1 MKQIRD
7 NPSGGGFLEGPK
19 TAFLVIDMQKAFVEP
34 GAALRI
40 AGAKATIPAINR
52 ALKAARQAAARVW
65 WVEREYAADGSD
77 MEKPRRKALEEK
89 GVSGVLAPGSTGL
102 NSVEQPEG
110 LRKEPGDRTIVK
122 KRYSAFFG
130 TDLDRRL
137 REEGIETIVLLGTT
151 TPNCIRSTCYD
162 GISLNYDVVVLE
174 PCCSSETP
182 EIQRSNMEDM
192 ERAGAVIWRSGDL
205 TGILRLSDPRA
216 VL

>member
-1 MKQIRD
+1 MKQIRNTNSD
-7 NPSGGGFLEGPK
+7 GARQEGSK

-40 AGAKATIPAINR
+40 AGAKATVPAIRR
-52 ALKAARQAAARVW
+52 ALDAARRAGARIW

-77 MEKPRRKALEEK
+77 MEKPRRKALESL
-89 GVSGVLAPGSTGL
+89 GISGVLAPGSTGL
-102 NSVEQPEG
+102 NSVEQPDG
-110 LRKEPGDRTIVK
+110 LRKEPGDRTIIK

-130 TDLDRRL
+130 TDLDRQL

-174 PCCSSETP
+174 PCCSSDTP

-192 ERAGAVIWRSGDL
+192 ERAGAVI
-205 TGILRLSDPRA
+205 IRLSDLST

>member
-1 MKQIRD
+1 MKQIRNTNSD
-7 NPSGGGFLEGPK
+7 GARPEGSK
-19 TAFLVIDMQKAFVEP
+19 TDLLVIDMQKAFVEP

-40 AGAKATIPAINR
+40 AGAKATVPAIRR
-52 ALKAARQAAARVW
+52 ALDAARRAGARIW

-77 MEKPRRKALEEK
+77 MEKPRRKALESL
-89 GVSGVLAPGSTGL
+89 GISGVLAPGSTGL
-102 NSVEQPEG
+102 NSVEQPDG
-110 LRKEPGDRTIVK
+110 LRKEPGDRTIIK

-130 TDLDRRL
+130 TDLDRQL

-174 PCCSSETP
+174 PCCSSNTP

-192 ERAGAVIWRSGDL
+192 ERAGAVI
-205 TGILRLSDPRA
+205 IRLSDLST

>member
-1 MKQIRD
+1 MKQIRNTNSD
-7 NPSGGGFLEGPK
+7 GAHPEGSK

-40 AGAKATIPAINR
+40 AGAKATVPAIRR
-52 ALKAARQAAARVW
+52 ALDAARRAGARIW

-77 MEKPRRKALEEK
+77 MEKPRREALESL
-89 GVSGVLAPGSTGL
+89 GISGVLAPGSTGL
-102 NSVEQPEG
+102 NSVEQPDG
-110 LRKEPGDRTIVK
+110 LRKEPGDRTIIK

-130 TDLDRRL
+130 TDLDRQL

-174 PCCSSETP
+174 PCCSSNTP

-192 ERAGAVIWRSGDL
+192 ERAGAVI
-205 TGILRLSDPRA
+205 IRLSDLST

>member
-1 MKQIRD
+1 MKQIR
-7 NPSGGGFLEGPK
+7 NTNSGGARPEGSK

-34 GAALRI
+34 GAALQI
-40 AGAKATIPAINR
+40 AGAKATVPAIRR
-52 ALKAARQAAARVW
+52 ALDAARRAGARIW

-77 MEKPRRKALEEK
+77 MEKPRRKALESL
-89 GVSGVLAPGSTGL
+89 GISGVLAPGSTGL
-102 NSVEQPEG
+102 NSVEQPDG
-110 LRKEPGDRTIVK
+110 LRKEPGDRTIIK

-130 TDLDRRL
+130 TDLDRQL

-174 PCCSSETP
+174 PCCSSNTP

-192 ERAGAVIWRSGDL
+192 ERAGAVI
-205 TGILRLSDPRA
+205 IRLSDLST

>member
-1 MKQIRD
+1 MKQIRNTNSD
-7 NPSGGGFLEGPK
+7 GAHPEGSK

-40 AGAKATIPAINR
+40 AGAKATVPAIRR
-52 ALKAARQAAARVW
+52 ALDAARRAGARIW

-77 MEKPRRKALEEK
+77 MEKPRRKALESL
-89 GVSGVLAPGSTGL
+89 GISGVLAPGSTGL
-102 NSVEQPEG
+102 NSVEQPDG
-110 LRKEPGDRTIVK
+110 LRKEPGDRTIIK

-130 TDLDRRL
+130 TDLDRQL
-137 REEGIETIVLLGTT
+137 REEGVETIVLLGTT

-174 PCCSSETP
+174 PCCSSNTP

-192 ERAGAVIWRSGDL
+192 ERAGAVI
-205 TGILRLSDPRA
+205 IRLSDLST

>member
-1 MKQIRD
+1 MKQIR
-7 NPSGGGFLEGPK
+7 NTNSGGARPEGSK

-40 AGAKATIPAINR
+40 AGAKATVPAIRR
-52 ALKAARQAAARVW
+52 ALDAARRAGARIW

-77 MEKPRRKALEEK
+77 MEKPRRKALESL
-89 GVSGVLAPGSTGL
+89 GISGVLAPGSTGL
-102 NSVEQPEG
+102 NSVEQPDG
-110 LRKEPGDRTIVK
+110 LWKEPGDRTIIK

-130 TDLDRRL
+130 TDLDRQL

-174 PCCSSETP
+174 PCCSSNTP

-192 ERAGAVIWRSGDL
+192 ERAGAVI
-205 TGILRLSDPRA
+205 IRLSDLST

>member
-1 MKQIRD
+1 MKQIRNTNSD
-7 NPSGGGFLEGPK
+7 GARPEGSK

-40 AGAKATIPAINR
+40 AGAKATVPAIRR
-52 ALKAARQAAARVW
+52 ALDAARRAGARIW

-77 MEKPRRKALEEK
+77 MEKPRRKALESL
-89 GVSGVLAPGSTGL
+89 GISGVLAPGSTGL
-102 NSVEQPEG
+102 NSVEQPDG
-110 LRKEPGDRTIVK
+110 LRKEPGDRTIIK

-130 TDLDRRL
+130 TDLDRQL

-174 PCCSSETP
+174 PCCSSNTP

-192 ERAGAVIWRSGDL
+192 ERAGAVI
-205 TGILRLSDPRA
+205 IRLSDLST

>member
-1 MKQIRD
+1 MKQIRNTNSD
-7 NPSGGGFLEGPK
+7 GARPEGST

-40 AGAKATIPAINR
+40 AGAKATVPAIRR
-52 ALKAARQAAARVW
+52 ALDAARRAGARIW

-77 MEKPRRKALEEK
+77 MEKPRRKALESL
-89 GVSGVLAPGSTGL
+89 GISGVLAPGSTGL
-102 NSVEQPEG
+102 NSVEQPDG
-110 LRKEPGDRTIVK
+110 LRKEPGDRTIIK

-130 TDLDRRL
+130 TDLDRQL

-174 PCCSSETP
+174 PCCSSNTP

-192 ERAGAVIWRSGDL
+192 ERAGAVI
-205 TGILRLSDPRA
+205 IRLSDLST

>member
-1 MKQIRD
+1 MKQIR
-7 NPSGGGFLEGPK
+7 NTNSGGARPEGSK

-40 AGAKATIPAINR
+40 AGAKATVPAIRR
-52 ALKAARQAAARVW
+52 ALDAARRAGARIW

-77 MEKPRRKALEEK
+77 MEKPRRKALESL
-89 GVSGVLAPGSTGL
+89 GISGVLAPGSTGL
-102 NSVEQPEG
+102 NSVEQPDG
-110 LRKEPGDRTIVK
+110 LRKEPGDRTIIK

-130 TDLDRRL
+130 TDLDRQL

-174 PCCSSETP
+174 PCCSSNTP

-192 ERAGAVIWRSGDL
+192 ERAGAVI
-205 TGILRLSDPRA
+205 IRLSDLST

>member
-1 MKQIRD
+1 
-7 NPSGGGFLEGPK
+7 
-19 TAFLVIDMQKAFVEP
+19 MQKAFVEP

-40 AGAKATIPAINR
+40 AGAKATVPAIRR
-52 ALKAARQAAARVW
+52 ALDAARRAGARIW

-77 MEKPRRKALEEK
+77 MEKPRRKALESL
-89 GVSGVLAPGSTGL
+89 GISGVLAPGSTGL
-102 NSVEQPEG
+102 NSVEQPDG
-110 LRKEPGDRTIVK
+110 LRKEPGDRTIIK

-130 TDLDRRL
+130 TDLDRQL

-174 PCCSSETP
+174 PCCSSNTP

-192 ERAGAVIWRSGDL
+192 ERAGAVI
-205 TGILRLSDPRA
+205 IRLSDLST

>member
-1 MKQIRD
+1 MKQIR
-7 NPSGGGFLEGPK
+7 NTNSGGARPEGSK

-40 AGAKATIPAINR
+40 AGAKATVPAIRR
-52 ALKAARQAAARVW
+52 ALDAARRAGARIW

-77 MEKPRRKALEEK
+77 MEKPRRKALESL
-89 GVSGVLAPGSTGL
+89 GISGVLAPGSTGL
-102 NSVEQPEG
+102 NSVEQPDG
-110 LRKEPGDRTIVK
+110 LRKEPGDRTIIK

-130 TDLDRRL
+130 TDLDRQL

-162 GISLNYDVVVLE
+162 GISLNYDVIVLE
-174 PCCSSETP
+174 PCCSSNTP

-192 ERAGAVIWRSGDL
+192 ERAGAVI
-205 TGILRLSDPRA
+205 IRLSDLST

>member
-1 MKQIRD
+1 MKQIR
-7 NPSGGGFLEGPK
+7 NTNSGGARPEGSK

-40 AGAKATIPAINR
+40 AGAKATVPAIR
-52 ALKAARQAAARVW
+52 HALDAARRAGARIW

-77 MEKPRRKALEEK
+77 MEKPRRKALESL
-89 GVSGVLAPGSTGL
+89 GISGVLAPGSTGL
-102 NSVEQPEG
+102 NSVEQPDG
-110 LRKEPGDRTIVK
+110 LRKEPGDRTIIK

-130 TDLDRRL
+130 TDLDRQL

-174 PCCSSETP
+174 PCCSSNTP

-192 ERAGAVIWRSGDL
+192 ERAGAVI
-205 TGILRLSDPRA
+205 IRLSDLST

>member
-1 MKQIRD
+1 MKQIRNTNSD
-7 NPSGGGFLEGPK
+7 GAHPEGSK

-40 AGAKATIPAINR
+40 AGAKATVPAIRR
-52 ALKAARQAAARVW
+52 ALDAARRAGARIW

-77 MEKPRRKALEEK
+77 MEKPRRKALESL
-89 GVSGVLAPGSTGL
+89 GISGVLAPGSTGL
-102 NSVEQPEG
+102 NSVEQPDG
-110 LRKEPGDRTIVK
+110 LRKEPGDRTIIK

-130 TDLDRRL
+130 TDLDRQL

-174 PCCSSETP
+174 PCCSSNTP

-192 ERAGAVIWRSGDL
+192 ERAGAVI
-205 TGILRLSDPRA
+205 IRLSDLST

>member
-1 MKQIRD
+1 MKQIR
-7 NPSGGGFLEGPK
+7 NTNSGGARPEGSK

-40 AGAKATIPAINR
+40 AGAKATVPAIRR
-52 ALKAARQAAARVW
+52 ALDAARRAGARIW

-77 MEKPRRKALEEK
+77 MEKPRRKALESL
-89 GVSGVLAPGSTGL
+89 GISGVLAPGSTGL
-102 NSVEQPEG
+102 NSVEQPDG
-110 LRKEPGDRTIVK
+110 LRKEPGDRTIIK

-130 TDLDRRL
+130 TDLDRQL

-174 PCCSSETP
+174 PCCSSDTP

-192 ERAGAVIWRSGDL
+192 ERAGAVI
-205 TGILRLSDPRA
+205 IRLSDLST